1 MTTGFRIPREDF
13 QRLIINRIKQ
23 DMETH
28 AGYWATV
35 LSQYILDIPGLDD
48 ETKSYGE
55 AHYDPDTDEIVIMP
69 EVNGAVPKGLDK
81 HFTQIELNHYNIKQI
96 IGVRR

>member
-35 LSQYILDIPGLDD
+35 LCEYILDIPGLDD
-48 ETKSYGE
+48 ENKTYGE
-55 AHYDPDTDEIVIMP
+55 AHYDTDTDEIVIMP
-69 EVNGAVPKGLDK
+69 NDFGEVPKGLDR
-81 HFTQIELNHYNIKQI
+81 HFTQAEINHYNIKQI
-96 IGVRR
+96 IGVKR